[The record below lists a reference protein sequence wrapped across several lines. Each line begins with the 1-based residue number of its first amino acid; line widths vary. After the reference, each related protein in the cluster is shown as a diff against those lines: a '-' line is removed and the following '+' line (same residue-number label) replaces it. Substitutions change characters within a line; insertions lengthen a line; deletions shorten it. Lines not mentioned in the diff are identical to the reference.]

1 MIIEK
6 IFELLGNLG
15 IFGLA
20 MWFIQLL
27 LSKSAD
33 RKFERYK
40 SELDQK
46 TNEFQFFLDSKLETY
61 KNELNL
67 QNYKANKIYE
77 QQLTIIIEIHKKLTI
92 LNRKM
97 AIMPIV
103 LMKNITE
110 RTEETEKKE
119 IGAVSEAIIA
129 YDEFLSFYQDNLIFI
144 PQNIVD
150 KINGILKDYSQNV
163 LSYITKKGTENGITF
178 EQALA
183 SAERIPIEIKQ
194 ALDLLTFEFK
204 SLLGVEKQV
213 KTT

>member
-1 MIIEK
+1 MIIEN
-6 IFELLGNLG
+6 IFELLGNIG
-15 IFGLA
+15 VFGLA
-20 MWFIQLL
+20 MWFIQML

-33 RKFERYK
+33 RKFEKYK

-67 QNYKANKIYE
+67 QNYKATKIYE

-97 AIMPIV
+97 AIIPLV
-103 LMKNITE
+103 LMKNIAE

-119 IGAVSEAIIA
+119 IDAVSETIIA

-150 KINGILKDYSQNV
+150 KINSILNDYSQNV
-163 LSYITKKGTENGITF
+163 LSYVTKKGTENEITF

-183 SAERIPIEIKQ
+183 SAKKIPSEIKQ

-213 KTT
+213 KIT